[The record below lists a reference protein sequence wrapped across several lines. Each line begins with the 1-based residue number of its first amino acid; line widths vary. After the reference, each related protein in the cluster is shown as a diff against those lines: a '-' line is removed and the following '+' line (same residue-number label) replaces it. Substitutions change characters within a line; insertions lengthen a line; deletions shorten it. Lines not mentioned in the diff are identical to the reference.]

1 MIALIRVQLMVT
13 LVAERL
19 QIAHACCKLP
29 CLGIIARALYLAD
42 MMNDFRGC
50 HYTSLLAY
58 LAERL
63 SLQLSTSYH
72 PPAATVH
79 DLYVE
84 L

>member
-1 MIALIRVQLMVT
+1 MSVQLMVT

-19 QIAHACCKLP
+19 QIAHACCQLP
-29 CLGIIARALYLAD
+29 CLVIIARALYLSD
-42 MMNDFRGC
+42 MMNDLCCC

-58 LAERL
+58 LTERL

>member
-1 MIALIRVQLMVT
+1 MSVQLMVT

-19 QIAHACCKLP
+19 QIAHACGQLP

-42 MMNDFRGC
+42 MMNYLRGC

-63 SLQLSTSYH
+63 SL
-72 PPAATVH
+72 
-79 DLYVE
+79 
-84 L
+84 

>member
-1 MIALIRVQLMVT
+1 MVT

-19 QIAHACCKLP
+19 KIAHARCQLP
-29 CLGIIARALYLAD
+29 CIGIIARALYLAD
-42 MMNDFRGC
+42 MMDYLRSC

-58 LAERL
+58 LTERL
-63 SLQLSTSYH
+63 RLQLSTSYH